1 MPITT
6 RDDRFSLINL
16 ALASGRVLPNPQVTP
31 FDQGD
36 RQQLLYNY
44 RGILWGAP
52 IVIVSVPLRALVLVG
67 RNLVGRVLSG

>member
-16 ALASGRVLPNPQVTP
+16 GIASGRVLPNPEVTA

-44 RGILWGAP
+44 RGILWGTP
-52 IVIVSVPLRALVLVG
+52 IVIVSVPLKALVLAG
-67 RNLVGRVLSG
+67 RNLVGRVLNG